1 MNDQSNKRRRGCFV
15 GFISFILSLI
25 LMLVITA
32 AIPLTL
38 LNLFLNEN
46 NIEAIVDHIVSSIE
60 IDKIEISTDEGNKT
74 LPDVLLDVVT
84 EFDDWEH
91 IVEEPIDPVIIED
104 FVKKFATDAI
114 TQLGSSLKNGD
125 QMLGWTPEQIYGLI
139 AENEDM
145 IESFVHAAGYKGEIL
160 ISENEE
166 IIIANIKQ
174 SIGEEGISV
183 NTILEQSGEAEM
195 VAEYLNKASLICS
208 DKTLYLVLGIV
219 GFIMLLLLLVN
230 LGFFGSF
237 LRACGVPAL
246 IVGGLYSL
254 AAGAVDPI
262 LAFAEISDPTVAS
275 VVEFSAGFLATLL
288 MKISLA
294 VAVVG
299 LGMII
304 LSIITDTIKRLFLKA

>member
-183 NTILEQSGEAEM
+183 NTILEQSGDAEM